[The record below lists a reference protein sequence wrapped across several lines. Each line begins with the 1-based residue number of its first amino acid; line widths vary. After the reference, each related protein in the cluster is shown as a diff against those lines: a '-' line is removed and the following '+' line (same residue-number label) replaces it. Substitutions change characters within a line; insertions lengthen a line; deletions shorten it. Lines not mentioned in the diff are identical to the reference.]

1 MVPSASASLGETG
14 RGNSARLAW
23 RGGRDRADAAL
34 NLLVRFYREST
45 HLHRQTHP
53 AFSPTS
59 RFALRNGSSV
69 HLNIN
74 EDCGHFAAP
83 TRPGALLR
91 IAAALLLAA
100 RRRTGEKVSSKRDGE
115 AVAIT
120 SNKRR
125 NIKSVL
131 RLASTVA
138 SSYRAVIWNI
148 LVRVGHNYRT
158 AGKLRTNKSQCD
170 WTERFRQISYRKP

>member
-100 RRRTGEKVSSKRDGE
+100 RRRTGRKSVVKTRWRGCGYNIKQTTKYKVCFEVSFHGRFQLQ
-115 AVAIT
+115 
-120 SNKRR
+120 RR
-125 NIKSVL
+125 NLEHSC
-131 RLASTVA
+131 SGPT
-138 SSYRAVIWNI
+138 
-148 LVRVGHNYRT
+148 
-158 AGKLRTNKSQCD
+158 
-170 WTERFRQISYRKP
+170 